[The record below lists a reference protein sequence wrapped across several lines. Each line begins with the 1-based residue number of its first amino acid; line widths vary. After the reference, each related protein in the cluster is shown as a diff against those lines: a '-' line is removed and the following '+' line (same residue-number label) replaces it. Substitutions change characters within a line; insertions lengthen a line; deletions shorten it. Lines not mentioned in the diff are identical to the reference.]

1 MDGNPSGG
9 GRRRTVTPR
18 AGGRTRRHRKATG
31 MRASERHGSPART
44 RSGTCR
50 SAAGGSLYPRGVSPS
65 AEVWAAAGRALSQ
78 GPIDGDKTA
87 YAWDHSDGRPAGEL
101 PSSAS
106 EMKRTRRWFIR
117 AAVRGGCCTCGCGCG
132 CCVACGIACSP
143 GKSLLLSSS
152 SPRSIGMLSR
162 RVYYFVF
169 SGWMILIR

>member
-9 GRRRTVTPR
+9 PRRRSVTPR

-132 CCVACGIACSP
+132 CGCGCCVASHVLRGKACFCHLPLHDQSACCHA
-143 GKSLLLSSS
+143 GYIIL
-152 SPRSIGMLSR
+152 
-162 RVYYFVF
+162 YFLD
-169 SGWMILIR
+169 G